1 MLIKYE
7 ILKET
12 LEKILL
18 SRNVLKEDA
27 ESLAEIFANNSLDGV
42 YSHGANRF
50 PRLIEYMDKGE
61 INPTTKPNIELEIGS
76 LCKMN
81 GNLGIGP
88 LNAKIAMDKACDLA
102 KVHGI
107 GLVMLGNTNHWMR
120 GGTYGLEAANRGM
133 IGICF
138 SNTTANMPVW
148 GGMDPKLGNNPLVIS
163 VPRSNGKHVV
173 CDMAISQY
181 SYGKVEQTRLLGKQL
196 PYPGG
201 FDSNGNLTCD
211 PTELEKTKR
220 FLPIGYWKGSGLSLV
235 LDLIATI
242 LTGGNSVADI
252 TKLGDEV
259 ALSQIFIAIDPSK
272 VNSSDKTN
280 NFVEKII
287 ADIKSSIPVKEN
299 GEVYYPGELSAKTRE
314 ENLEKGIPVVDE
326 VWAKIQSLIK

>member
-7 ILKET
+7 ELEKT

-18 SRNVLKEDA
+18 SRDLATSDA
-27 ESLAEIFANNSLDGV
+27 KDLATIFATNSLDGV

-50 PRLIEYMDKGE
+50 PRLIDYIDKGE
-61 INPTTKPNIELEIGS
+61 VNPHNKVSVEVEFGAFIKL
-76 LCKMN
+76 N

-88 LNAKIAMDKACDLA
+88 LNAKVAMDKACDLA
-102 KVHGI
+102 AKFGI
-107 GLVMLGNTNHWMR
+107 GLVMLKNTNHWMR
-120 GGTYGLEAANRGM
+120 GGTYGFQAADRGM

-148 GGMDPKLGNNPLVIS
+148 GGMDPKIGNNPLVIG
-163 VPRSNGKHVV
+163 VPRANGKHVV

-181 SYGKVEQTRLLGKQL
+181 SYGKVEQTRLTGKQL

-201 FDSNGNLTCD
+201 FDSDGNLTCD

-235 LDLIATI
+235 LDLMATV
-242 LTGGNSVADI
+242 LSGGNSVSDI
-252 TKLGDEV
+252 TKLGDEIG
-259 ALSQIFIAIDPSK
+259 LSQIFIAIDPSK
-272 VNSSDKTN
+272 VNSKVETESY
-280 NFVEKII
+280 VEKIL
-287 ADIKSSIPVKEN
+287 ADIKSSIPVKEG
-299 GEVYYPGELSAKTRE
+299 GEVYYPGELSAKTRA

-326 VWAKIQSLIK
+326 VWTKIQSLIK